1 MRILY
6 VGDVVGRPG
15 RAATFAML
23 PRLRQE
29 KQLDVVVVNC
39 ENAAGGKGV
48 TPEIADTFLANGADV
63 LTSGNHV
70 WQYRDIAHY
79 LEVQPRLIR
88 PANYPRAPG
97 RGSYKLEL
105 EDGRSLAV
113 VQVEGRVFMRNLECP
128 FAAAE
133 RELDRLGKVTASLI
147 DVHCEATSEKQALG
161 WHFAGRASAVF
172 GTHTHVPTADER
184 LLPGGTAFITDVGM
198 TGPYDSVIGRQVEP
212 VLHRFLTHM
221 YERFDVARGGEKVA
235 GVRLKIDTATGKA
248 MEIERFTAAE
258 APPDPVV

>member
-23 PRLRQE
+23 PGLREEMQI
-29 KQLDVVVVNC
+29 DVAVVNC

-70 WQYRDIAHY
+70 WQYRDIFQY

-105 EDGRSLAV
+105 EDGRSVAV
-113 VQVEGRVFMRNLECP
+113 IQVEGRVFMRSLECP

-133 RELDRLGKVTASLI
+133 RELERIGKVTASFI

-161 WHFAGRASAVF
+161 WHFAGRVSAVF

-184 LLPGGTAFITDVGM
+184 ILPGGTAFMTEVGM
-198 TGPYDSVIGRQVEP
+198 TGPYDSVIGMKTEAAIDRLLTQRTRGHQVATDN
-212 VLHRFLTHM
+212 VILC
-221 YERFDVARGGEKVA
+221 
-235 GVRLKIDTATGKA
+235 GVVFEVDDATGRA
-248 MEIERFTAAE
+248 ISVERVHETFA
-258 APPDPVV
+258 